1 MDGSSFVHS
10 LFIWVMGMDGP
21 NEAELLYSTFYDMI
35 SRRKIS
41 RNLEEFLL
49 FDKLWMSSFLI
60 LCSPSKNGDIS
71 YTKYLGFIYSHYL
84 TKLKEIIFPFIVL
97 H

>member
-1 MDGSSFVHS
+1 MDGSSFVHF
-10 LFIWVMGMDGP
+10 FIWVMGMDGP

-35 SRRKIS
+35 SRRKI
-41 RNLEEFLL
+41 EFLL

-71 YTKYLGFIYSHYL
+71 YTKCLGFIYSHYL
-84 TKLKEIIFPFIVL
+84 TKLKEIIFPFIVM